1 MKTVAEKDQR
11 KEGKQKPAKRNPK
24 KSEELKTDGP
34 LSEKDETKRAEER
47 LREIQKKQLHNF

>member
-1 MKTVAEKDQR
+1 MKTIAEKGQR

-47 LREIQKKQLHNF
+47 LRELQKKQS